1 MQIIIDAIKLA
12 LKALKER
19 KTRSTLTII
28 GIIIGPMTMTM
39 MGGVVAGYS
48 KYIINQISTL
58 GQNTII
64 IYPES
69 GYTLTQEDLNH
80 IKNLEYIE
88 DAEPFYATQGTIKRG
103 GSEIQVYIYA
113 VKVELIL
120 KVIGGIEILKGAT
133 PNEGNI
139 IEALI
144 GYKIAYDQN
153 NEAKYEVGDAI
164 TINIREIQGGKIV
177 KTKNINVMVTGI
189 LKEYGGALILS
200 PDQTIILNTEAGR
213 RLLGQKEWSGIMIIL
228 KDPKYIGTFT
238 REMRETY
245 NGRISIISFGA
256 IANIATSIIN
266 AINFINYATS
276 TSALAVA
283 VAGIMATMITS
294 VIERTREIG
303 VMKAVGFTNKQVITL
318 IMAEALTMSIIGGII
333 GLNLGIIGAHI
344 LSTKGL
350 QISSGATSITIT
362 AQPEITIQQLTS
374 TFTLTIIVGLTG
386 GIIPAYMAAKIPPAT
401 ALRYE

>member
-120 KVIGGIEILKGAT
+120 KAIGGLEILRGAT

-189 LKEYGGALILS
+189 LKEYGGALIFS

-333 GLNLGIIGAHI
+333 GLNLGVIGAHI
-344 LSTKGL
+344 LSTRGL
-350 QISSGATSITIT
+350 QINSGATSITIT